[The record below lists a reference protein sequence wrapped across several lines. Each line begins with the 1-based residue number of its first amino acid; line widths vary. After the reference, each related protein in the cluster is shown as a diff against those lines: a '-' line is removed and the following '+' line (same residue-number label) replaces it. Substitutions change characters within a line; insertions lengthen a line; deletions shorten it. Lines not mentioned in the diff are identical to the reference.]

1 MGGTSITPKT
11 NAILQQIADNTANL
25 SAEKQLILPITD
37 FVESGA
43 FDYLLTKVIHG
54 INIINSVEVGS
65 NINTL
70 SAITNYTIAP
80 NGDLTINTNAQLI
93 TEIVR
98 ITGNY

>member
-1 MGGTSITPKT
+1 
-11 NAILQQIADNTANL
+11 
-25 SAEKQLILPITD
+25 LILPITD

-54 INIINSVEVGS
+54 IEIINSVEVGS
-65 NINTL
+65 NVNTL

-80 NGDLTINTNAQLI
+80 NGDLTISTNAQLI